1 MVYDRITRWLH
12 AGIGLAVLI
21 QLITSQIMGPTGRA
35 HIFFEIH
42 RFSGISAAALILMHW
57 LWGLSGHVAG
67 GWGQLFP
74 WFSRTRR
81 RKLTDGLKALPAWLL
96 GKSDDAQDRILNL
109 AGAAHGLGL
118 LAVSAM
124 ALTGSILFFGL
135 APDMTGSSLVNRVKH
150 IHMFMANFIWVYVIG
165 HVVMAFIHQLRG
177 ERLITRMFDLIHRNP
192 WGGGTNTPS
201 AH

>member
-1 MVYDRITRWLH
+1 MEYDRITRWLH

-21 QLITSQIMGPTGRA
+21 QLVTSQIMGPTGRA

-42 RFSGISAAALILMHW
+42 RFSGISAAALIVIHW

-81 RKLTDGLKALPAWLL
+81 RKLTDGLKALPAWVL
-96 GKSDDAQDRILNL
+96 GKSDDGQDRVLNL
-109 AGAAHGLGL
+109 AGAVHGLGL
-118 LAVSAM
+118 LAVGAM

-135 APDMTGSSLVNRVKH
+135 APDMTGSSLVNNVKH
-150 IHMFMANFIWVYVIG
+150 IQVFMANFIWAFAKSSRYHSLSSRYPRWAANSLKNMNSWRVSLC
-165 HVVMAFIHQLRG
+165 HVKAF
-177 ERLITRMFDLIHRNP
+177 D
-192 WGGGTNTPS
+192 
-201 AH
+201 

>member
-1 MVYDRITRWLH
+1 MEYDRITRWLH

-21 QLITSQIMGPTGRA
+21 QLITSQIMGPAGKA

-135 APDMTGSSLVNRVKH
+135 APDMTGSSLVNSVKH

-165 HVVMAFIHQLRG
+165 HVVMAVIHQLRG
-177 ERLITRMFDLIHRNP
+177 ERLITRMFDLIHRK
-192 WGGGTNTPS
+192 S
-201 AH
+201 